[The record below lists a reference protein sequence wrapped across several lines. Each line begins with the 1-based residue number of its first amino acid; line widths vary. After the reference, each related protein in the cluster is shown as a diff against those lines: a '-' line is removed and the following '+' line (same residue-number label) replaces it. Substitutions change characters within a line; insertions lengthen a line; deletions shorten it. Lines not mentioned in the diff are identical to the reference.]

1 MRYPSLGEVLALHAQ
16 LMTRSGGPGGLV
28 RLPGLE
34 AAIAL
39 PRQTFGGA
47 DLYPTLAEK
56 AAVLGF
62 ALIQNHPFA
71 DGNKRVGHAAMETFL
86 VLNGYELAA
95 PVDEAES
102 AILHV
107 AASRWSEA
115 DLLAWVERRII
126 RRSSPPAAR

>member
-1 MRYPSLGEVLALHAQ
+1 MRYLSLGEVLTLHAQ
-16 LMTRSGGPGGLV
+16 LLAQTGGRPGLV

-56 AAVLGF
+56 TTALGF

-71 DGNKRVGHAAMETFL
+71 DGNKRVGHAAMEALLF
-86 VLNGYELAA
+86 LNGYELSA
-95 PVDEAES
+95 PLDEAE
-102 AILHV
+102 ATVLNV
-107 AASRWSEA
+107 AAGRWSQAE
-115 DLLAWVERRII
+115 LFAWVERRMT
-126 RRSSPPAAR
+126 RRSPAPPAR